1 MVVYSDNLHTKA
13 REMMAELFEYMKS
26 RMSKLGA
33 EVTELES
40 LRDAMD
46 VLEEIR
52 KKEATI
58 ESENMAPILNVYD
71 MLERY
76 LPSDALTSKEQD
88 QKSVIRSTW
97 RKLVLKSM
105 DVMDK
110 LRDAS
115 GGFRTNLN
123 KGISEFNIDLARFR
137 NDFES
142 HGPIVPGISPAVA
155 MERLK
160 RFREEFGFR
169 ERKYELNKIGE
180 QLFAMPESKY
190 PTLTKTRKDLNLL
203 TQLYDLYAQVLE
215 TADDWNNITWTAF
228 GDQKEAMSEKIE
240 GYDLRCN
247 KMPRKLRD
255 WDAFKTLRQQIDDF
269 KGVLPLLEELS
280 KPSIEERH
288 WNTIQNL
295 TGTEFDPF
303 DEHLELKVLLDA
315 DLVRY
320 TEDVEEVTE
329 GADKERSIRNK
340 LADNVEIWSKR
351 SIEFQGWKARG
362 VPTMRGVPLLLEELE
377 EAQMELQTLL
387 TMRYCLPYKEEI
399 QVQLQMLS
407 ETTETCE
414 LWLKV
419 QMMWGNLESVFLGG
433 DIARQLPRE
442 AKKFSKIDKDWQK
455 IMSKADDTKIACE
468 CAANEILK
476 AQLPP
481 LYADLEMCQ
490 RALEGYLE
498 QKRNAFPRFYF
509 CSNPVLLQILSQSSD
524 PQAMQAYYEKVFDA
538 ISSVTHNK
546 KDKSIITEFKTRV
559 KGFDEVIPFSTPV
572 HAKGNVEDWLQALL
586 GAMRATM
593 KDMTRSCAEEV
604 TDITLSTLKQFVWRS
619 TGQFSLMGIQMKWT
633 SDQQDALDL
642 CQKSKHA
649 MRDVQR
655 LHNDLLLEMSSWS
668 LDKSL
673 NRMERMKVET
683 MILIQ
688 VHQKDVTDELVQ
700 LYKEKAIKNVNS
712 FDWLKQA
719 RFAWRPDGEPD
730 VVDDDGCMIISVT
743 DVDFQ
748 YQYEYLGIKGRLCI
762 TPLTDRC
769 YITLAQALGMY
780 FGGAPAGPAG
790 TGKTETVKDM
800 GRALGIYVVVT
811 NCTDQM
817 SYKSAGKIFKGL
829 CMAGLWGCFDEF
841 NRIKLPVLSVV
852 AQQVLAINN
861 AKRSAA
867 PKFSFPGDPDQI
879 GLNMS
884 CGFFITMNPGYAGRQ
899 ELPENLKALF
909 RTVAMMV
916 PDFEII
922 IKVTLSAVG
931 YAEFS
936 GISRKFARLYDLSK
950 EQLSKQNHY
959 DFGLR
964 NILSV
969 LRTGGQNKRNELE
982 KDEYEIM
989 YRTLRDMN
997 LSKLVS
1003 QDVPLFLS
1011 LLTDLFP
1018 TLTSPPDSEYPEIE
1032 AAIKKVVDDRK
1043 LIHHTTWVKKVV
1055 QLYETVEVRHGLM
1068 VIGASGG
1075 GKTEMFAV
1083 LMAALS
1089 AHRSIP
1095 YRMQKYNPKAVR
1107 AQELYG
1113 EVDPLSGE
1121 WTTGVF
1127 AAIWTKANQRANK
1140 FDTWILADGP
1150 VDAIWIE
1157 DLNTVL
1163 DDNRILTLANG
1174 DRIPMTDNCKIM
1186 FENEQLDNAS
1196 PATVSRCGIVYV
1208 DECELDWWPVCQA
1221 WVQSRPKCT
1230 QSLLNRLFIH
1240 YVGVWSK
1247 VEPGHI
1253 FDFMMRNCTP
1263 VMSGSRVGV
1272 ITSTFRLLTGIL
1284 DDVTLKEPADPN
1296 SSSPT
1301 PEMSIQLER
1310 LFIYC
1315 MVWTVGGLLE
1325 PEDRTKFSAEMYRLC
1340 DEDRGEQPWP
1350 GGSAPSSTTI
1360 LPTLSAEQTLYE
1372 YYVDEYNLDWKVWR
1386 PPTWEYPESGNVPGS
1401 QLDFSNLLVPTM
1413 DSTRADYILGLMHKQ
1428 KHDVLL
1434 VGGPGTAKT
1443 SVCLMFFQKFNPE
1456 KMGLKAV
1463 NFSFLT
1469 QMIDV
1474 QLTIEESLEKRGG
1487 KKFGPTGGRK
1497 LTVFFDD
1504 ISMPEINEWRDQPTL
1519 EIVRQMIELDSFAFL
1534 DKDKRGEMKIVEDTQ
1549 YIGAMGHPGGGRNDI
1564 PNRLKR
1570 QFLIFNITLPAIAS
1584 IDDMFGQMLRGR
1596 FPKNGGWNRETLQTV
1611 KKLTEATIDLHQ
1623 KVKAKML
1630 PTPAKFHYIFNL
1642 RDLSRVFQGL
1652 LLTPLPTIKTGG
1664 SQCPTDDC
1672 TLTLVMCWKHEC
1684 ERVFC
1689 DKLTNS
1695 NDKAWY
1701 IEAAAAQCTQSFP
1714 EVSKKMSG
1722 PTMAFVDFWR
1732 EDEYDEDGVMTEQ
1745 APKIYEPGGE
1755 MVAIKERVL
1764 FFMERHNNSVKSGHL
1779 NLVLFDD
1786 ALGHLLRISRI
1797 LGVPR
1802 GSCLL
1807 VGVGGSGKQSL
1818 TRLSAFIARHEV
1830 FQITLTKTYNVSSL
1844 LDDIREL
1851 YKLAG
1856 PLQKKVTFLITDSEI
1871 KDERFLLYF
1880 NSILMTGDI
1889 GGLFAKEE
1897 IMGMSADLLV
1907 KFTEDRPH
1915 LHPTPDNLRQFFID
1929 TVRDNLHL
1937 VLCMSP
1943 ANPLFPVRA
1952 QRFPGIINGVT
1963 IDWFLAWPQAAL
1975 VEVSSTFLDDFKIEC
1990 TEEVKNAVKIHM
2002 GTVHHMTN
2010 EVCGEYWNAMRRKV
2024 SQTPKSYL
2032 SFIQNYKTLYTEK
2045 LDYVSD
2051 QERRVALGLDKLIS
2065 GGATVEKMKIALAA
2079 EKIKLGIAEQETNK
2093 MLASL
2098 QISQMEATTKGEE
2111 VAVIAKGCQAD
2122 ATRIAKEKA
2131 ACQVDLDKAMPYVY
2145 EANDAINSI
2154 KQSDVKEIQQLKNPP
2169 PLIKVIFDTVQML
2182 FHCPLAK
2189 ISYVTFTI
2197 SKVEYEIFDPTWE
2210 GAQKFM
2216 GRPDFIAMLQW
2227 FGATGKD
2234 LMNAETVEL
2243 LCPYIEFP
2251 PFNPETA
2258 KKASNA
2264 AAGLCKMCRAMKFY
2278 YEASRIVKPKLEALT
2293 IAEGELAVA
2302 NKALAEAQ
2310 AEMKACQAT
2319 LDKLQAMFEEK
2330 MAAKSAIEE
2339 GARALQRK
2347 MEKAVALIDG
2357 LSGER
2362 VRWGESVKTFGE
2374 VKLRLVGDCAV
2385 ACAFTSYLGP
2395 FNQTYRA
2402 LLIEQKYINDCIER
2416 NVPVS
2421 QGLDVTTFLVDVG
2434 TISDWNIQTL
2444 PTDNLSTQNGI
2455 LVTQCARYPLLI
2467 DPQGQAISWLLKKEE
2482 EKMPASGAVQLNDN
2496 RLKDQLQYCM
2506 SEGKSLIVLG
2516 VEEEID
2522 PMLDPVLEKRIQ
2534 TKGRSKFINVADQMM
2549 EYSLEFRLY
2558 FITRLPN
2565 PMFSPELQAKTTVI
2579 DFTVTMKGLEDQL
2592 LGKVIGKEQS
2602 ALEDQLAGVQKSV
2615 NENTK
2620 ALIALDAALLN
2631 KLTATKGSL
2640 LDDEELIGILADT
2653 KQKAMEVQAKLK
2665 LADETIKQIDE
2676 KREQYRSVAT
2686 RGSILYFGIVEMS
2699 QVNVMYQTSLQQFMV
2714 LFMGSMD
2721 DAAPAKLANKRSAN
2735 IIDTM
2740 TYAMYRY
2747 INQGLYET
2755 DRILFVIVFTMKIMV
2770 VSEIIPAFDITI
2782 FLRGGAAIDLKSVKP
2797 NPWKWMSDEAY
2808 TNCLALVKDSSVNT
2822 FKQLVERISKN
2833 EGIWMQ
2839 WYNENEPEQQ
2849 PIPDYENDM
2858 ATAGADAGAW
2868 MRVNLIRALRV
2879 DRLLLACRQ
2888 FLRAV
2893 PYIGNRY
2900 VDPVTDTVSDVYDRM
2915 NAVTPVI
2922 YLLSIGGDPTD
2933 AIESLCRKKKNS
2945 VDSISMGEGQEPV
2958 ATRAIKEAAV
2968 NGTWVLL
2975 QNCELGLPLM
2985 VVLEEMLIHEVFPD
2999 INLAFRLFITAA
3011 PNDEFPLG
3019 LLQMC
3024 TKVTN
3029 EPPSGMRA
3037 GIARSYTVMIDQDRI
3052 ERVDTVEWRTLLWGL
3067 CFFHSMIQER
3077 RKFGALGWCIPYE
3090 YNNGDLDACIM
3101 FLEKHLYTGQ
3111 EISWPTIQYMI
3122 SQAQY
3127 GGKVTDD
3134 LDKRLLCCYA
3144 NVLFTPAIFRP
3155 EFHFEPKE
3163 EDRVSAIPNDF
3174 TYKVPPH
3181 KLCTELRDYASTFP
3195 DIDNPE
3201 IYGMHPNADLTFRR
3215 KEGLAL
3221 LATLAD
3227 TQPKQ
3232 SGGGGGGLS
3241 REDIVYEKAGQLRE
3255 KAPAEFRFDVYMRAI
3270 KKQGGLD
3277 IPMNVFLYQE
3287 VQRFAGVQKLVK
3299 DDLLAVQLAI
3309 KGEVTMTQAI
3319 LETINELYA
3328 AKVPNVWMFTITG
3341 LLFSFML
3348 PNISLWCSALQARF
3362 DQWDRYVENVKV
3374 CYTSCNYLL
3383 SYFTFEKL
3391 KN

>member
-1 MVVYSDNLHTKA
+1 MSDYPKRCGWAEKQISNCFNISSNMVNDFLSNRTNQQQFLELLQPGGPQRLVVFYQAASSGGPIKLFFGDPQVYAVKTKTKCCYFLRNCDPSFNIAVDIDNDSSLTAGVLADRAWEELHRSLTSMFLPVLQTRTGWGDADSMETKMFLNGMEHFSNDLSKAVEGLFGGLKLEQPEQRHLDEVMSRRSSDGQTAAISHLKKLVLAWSDQINESLQFSMEALAQVASNSSSDEDASVDHLLKSPIFELEYWRHRTQSLTSIVQQLQHPLMRGAVSTLSSRAKVALAGSRRAMQQQGQEIQQVLTQWKDIDSKLTESTIEAKDNFKYLGTMKKFFEPLSTGIPPKDVASTLPALLNSIKMIFTISRYFGTSNRILKLFAKITHQMIRNCQKYAQKKMTDIIQTKSNAESKTKKSASEKKDGDEEEDDEKPAAVASGTAEPSMWDIDDDSRDEILSRCMRLNELYQAEYFEVKKTMEQSSMGVSSGEIGGSSILSSNQSASPSSSPKGGSSKHGSKMMENSGLLTSSKNLKVFGPDDHRIVFGEFDMFCRRLIKLEDLFSTIKQFQPLLASKQLEMRALVNEFKSIVNDLKKKRHNLLKYENAQFDRDYLDFSVRYSELLDSIQHFVNSSFSDTLNVRDGLELLHRFNWMKSIERLSGDLNNKSAVIFQQYGIELDEVEKLYERNKKNPPIGRNLPPVAGHISWSRQLLNRIESPMIIFKKNHDLLRTKDAKRIIKKYNKMARALVGFEYLWYQAWKDSIESAKAGLQATLLVRHPDDGMLYVNFDDEILQLIRETKCLERMGIVIPESAKVVYLQHKKFVNHCDLLNYLLRKYKDIKEKILPVASKFISPLDYDVLYALRPGLVQLNWTSMHIQDFESNLKNTLQRFSELVNHMNDITDNRIEKNLLEISRTMLVNLPDNRTFTLDEFVELQQNLVNSKAGKLQGMNVQIESAVDDMINLVKSYPLNSAIEGVSSANIEKVREHYNHFMYRALLNATKQSLYNLKKRLSTSKSGSHLAALNNEGTDGGPSMTFHHLVKQVVTNKPCFEVSVILATPNIVVSPSLDSVQSAVSKAVVAILRTSMSVKEWGREGRQGITFHSRVTKDIEIVRMVLLLTGGVMGTRNEVQKFLLTFSKYDWLWSKSKKLAYDEFLKTEPNLDDYDKELKRFQNVEEQIMLLNDSQIIGPLVLDNTKIKTSLIYEAKQWMIVYSDNLHTKA

-26 RMSKLGA
+26 RMSKLNS

-40 LRDAMD
+40 LKEAMGT
-46 VLEEIR
+46 LEEIR
-52 KKEATI
+52 KKESTI
-58 ESENMAPILNVYD
+58 ESESMAPILNVYE
-71 MLERY
+71 MLDRY

-105 DVMDK
+105 NVMDK

-123 KGISEFNIDLARFR
+123 KGITEFKVDLERFR

-142 HGPIVPGISPAVA
+142 HGPIVPGIAPSVA

-160 RFREEFGFR
+160 RFREEFSFR

-215 TADDWNNITWTAF
+215 TADDWNNITWSEF
-228 GDQKEAMSEKIE
+228 GENKDIMSEKIE

-255 WDAFKTLRQQIDDF
+255 WDAYKTLRHQIDDF
-269 KGVLPLLEELS
+269 KAVLPLLEELS

-288 WNTIQNL
+288 WNKVQAL
-295 TGTEFDPF
+295 TGSDFDPF
-303 DEHLELKVLLDA
+303 AEDLELKTLLDA

-320 TEDVEEVTE
+320 NEDVEEITE

-399 QVQLQMLS
+399 QLQLQMLS

-455 IMSKADDTKIACE
+455 LMTKADDTKIATE
-468 CAANEILK
+468 CAANEVLK

-524 PQAMQAYYEKVFDA
+524 PTAMQAYYEKVFDA

-559 KGFDEVIPFSTPV
+559 KGQDEIIPFSSPV
-572 HAKGNVEDWLQALL
+572 HAKGNVEDWLASLL
-586 GAMRATM
+586 GGMRATM
-593 KDMTRSCAEEV
+593 KDLTRACAEEV
-604 TDITLSTLKQFVWRS
+604 PDISLSNLKQFVWRS
-619 TGQFSLMGIQMKWT
+619 TGQFSLMGLQLKWT

-642 CQKSKHA
+642 CLKAKHA
-649 MRDVQR
+649 MRDVAR
-655 LHNDLLLEMSSWS
+655 LHTDLLFEMSSWS

-688 VHQKDVTDELVQ
+688 VHQKDVTDELVD
-700 LYKEKAIKNVNS
+700 LYKKKELKNANS
-712 FDWLKQA
+712 FDWLRQA
-719 RFAWRPDGEPD
+719 RFAWQPDGEPD
-730 VVDDDGCMIISVT
+730 VVDDDGCMVISVT

-829 CMAGLWGCFDEF
+829 CMSGLWGCFDEF

-867 PKFSFPGDPDQI
+867 PKLQFPGDPDQI
-879 GLNMS
+879 GMNPS

-936 GISRKFARLYDLSK
+936 GLSRKFARLYDLSK

-969 LRTGGQNKRNELE
+969 LRTGGQNKRNELD

-1011 LLTDLFP
+1011 LLRDLFP
-1018 TLTSPPDSEYPEIE
+1018 AVESPPDSEYPDIE
-1032 AAIKKVVDDRK
+1032 AAVKKVVNDRK

-1055 QLYETVEVRHGLM
+1055 QLYETVNVRHGLM

-1075 GKTEMFAV
+1075 GKSEMYAV
-1083 LMAALS
+1083 LMQALS
-1089 AHRSIP
+1089 EFRKVP

-1127 AAIWTKANQRANK
+1127 AAIWAKANQRANK

-1174 DRIPMTDNCKIM
+1174 DRLPMTDNCKIM

-1221 WVQSRPKCT
+1221 WVQQRPIST
-1230 QSLLNRLFIH
+1230 QLLLNQLFIH

-1247 VEPGHI
+1247 VEPGHM
-1253 FDFMMRNCTP
+1253 FDFLSRNCTP

-1272 ITSTFRLLTGIL
+1272 LTSTFRLLTGIL
-1284 DDVTLKEPADPN
+1284 EDVTLKEPADPN
-1296 SSSPT
+1296 SKNPT
-1301 PEMSIQLER
+1301 SEMLVQLER

-1315 MVWTVGGLLE
+1315 LVWTVGGLLE
-1325 PEDRTKFSAEMYRLC
+1325 PEDRTKFSNEIYRLC
-1340 DEDRGEQPWP
+1340 NEERAELYPLGD
-1350 GGSAPSSTTI
+1350 GSVSLNSDSI
-1360 LPTLSAEQTLYE
+1360 LPKLSTEQTLYE
-1372 YYVDEYNLDWKVWR
+1372 FYVDTYSFEWKLWR
-1386 PPTWEYPESGNVPGS
+1386 PPEWEYPTQGNVEGE

-1413 DSTRADYILGLMHKQ
+1413 DSTRAEYIIATMHKQ

-1443 SVCLMFFQKFNPE
+1443 SICLMFFQKMDPE
-1456 KMGLKAV
+1456 LMGLKAV

-1474 QLTIEESLEKRGG
+1474 QMSIEESLEKRGG

-1519 EIVRQMIELDSFAFL
+1519 EIVRQVVELDSFAFL
-1534 DKDKRGEMKIVEDTQ
+1534 DKDKRGEMKIIEDTQ

-1570 QFLIFNITLPAIAS
+1570 QFLLFNVTLPAIAS

-1596 FPKNGGWNRETLQTV
+1596 FPKDGGGWSRDTLNTV
-1611 KKLTEATIDLHQ
+1611 NKLTEATIDLHQ

-1652 LLTPLPTIKTGG
+1652 LLTPLSTIKTGG

-1695 NDKAWY
+1695 ADKAWY
-1701 IEAAAAQCTQSFP
+1701 LEASNAQTQESFP
-1714 EVSKKMSG
+1714 EVCKRMVSMG
-1722 PTMAFVDFWR
+1722 PTTMSFVDFWR
-1732 EDEYDEDGVMTEQ
+1732 EDVYDEDGVLVTL
-1745 APKIYEPGGE
+1745 APKVYEPGGD
-1755 MVAIKERVL
+1755 MNLIKERVL
-1764 FFMERHNNSVKSGHL
+1764 FFMKRHNNGVKSGQL

-1818 TRLSAFIARHEV
+1818 TRLSAYIARHDV
-1830 FQITLTKTYNVSSL
+1830 FQITLTKTYNVASL

-1856 PLQKKVTFLITDSEI
+1856 PQQKKVTFLITDSEI

-1897 IMGMSADLLV
+1897 IMGMCADLQV
-1907 KFTEDRPH
+1907 KFEKDRPN

-1963 IDWFLAWPQAAL
+1963 IDWFLAWPQEAL
-1975 VEVSSTFLDDFKIEC
+1975 VE
-1990 TEEVKNAVKIHM
+1990 
-2002 GTVHHMTN
+2002 
-2010 EVCGEYWNAMRRKV
+2010 GEFMLLWF
-2024 SQTPKSYL
+2024 TGC
-2032 SFIQNYKTLYTEK
+2032 FLYT
-2045 LDYVSD
+2045 
-2051 QERRVALGLDKLIS
+2051 
-2065 GGATVEKMKIALAA
+2065 
-2079 EKIKLGIAEQETNK
+2079 
-2093 MLASL
+2093 
-2098 QISQMEATTKGEE
+2098 
-2111 VAVIAKGCQAD
+2111 
-2122 ATRIAKEKA
+2122 
-2131 ACQVDLDKAMPYVY
+2131 
-2145 EANDAINSI
+2145 
-2154 KQSDVKEIQQLKNPP
+2154 
-2169 PLIKVIFDTVQML
+2169 
-2182 FHCPLAK
+2182 
-2189 ISYVTFTI
+2189 
-2197 SKVEYEIFDPTWE
+2197 
-2210 GAQKFM
+2210 
-2216 GRPDFIAMLQW
+2216 
-2227 FGATGKD
+2227 
-2234 LMNAETVEL
+2234 
-2243 LCPYIEFP
+2243 
-2251 PFNPETA
+2251 
-2258 KKASNA
+2258 
-2264 AAGLCKMCRAMKFY
+2264 
-2278 YEASRIVKPKLEALT
+2278 
-2293 IAEGELAVA
+2293 
-2302 NKALAEAQ
+2302 
-2310 AEMKACQAT
+2310 
-2319 LDKLQAMFEEK
+2319 
-2330 MAAKSAIEE
+2330 
-2339 GARALQRK
+2339 
-2347 MEKAVALIDG
+2347 
-2357 LSGER
+2357 
-2362 VRWGESVKTFGE
+2362 VR
-2374 VKLRLVGDCAV
+2374 
-2385 ACAFTSYLGP
+2385 
-2395 FNQTYRA
+2395 
-2402 LLIEQKYINDCIER
+2402 
-2416 NVPVS
+2416 
-2421 QGLDVTTFLVDVG
+2421 
-2434 TISDWNIQTL
+2434 
-2444 PTDNLSTQNGI
+2444 
-2455 LVTQCARYPLLI
+2455 
-2467 DPQGQAISWLLKKEE
+2467 
-2482 EKMPASGAVQLNDN
+2482 
-2496 RLKDQLQYCM
+2496 
-2506 SEGKSLIVLG
+2506 
-2516 VEEEID
+2516 
-2522 PMLDPVLEKRIQ
+2522 
-2534 TKGRSKFINVADQMM
+2534 
-2549 EYSLEFRLY
+2549 
-2558 FITRLPN
+2558 
-2565 PMFSPELQAKTTVI
+2565 
-2579 DFTVTMKGLEDQL
+2579 
-2592 LGKVIGKEQS
+2592 
-2602 ALEDQLAGVQKSV
+2602 
-2615 NENTK
+2615 
-2620 ALIALDAALLN
+2620 
-2631 KLTATKGSL
+2631 
-2640 LDDEELIGILADT
+2640 
-2653 KQKAMEVQAKLK
+2653 
-2665 LADETIKQIDE
+2665 
-2676 KREQYRSVAT
+2676 
-2686 RGSILYFGIVEMS
+2686 
-2699 QVNVMYQTSLQQFMV
+2699 
-2714 LFMGSMD
+2714 
-2721 DAAPAKLANKRSAN
+2721 
-2735 IIDTM
+2735 
-2740 TYAMYRY
+2740 
-2747 INQGLYET
+2747 
-2755 DRILFVIVFTMKIMV
+2755 
-2770 VSEIIPAFDITI
+2770 
-2782 FLRGGAAIDLKSVKP
+2782 
-2797 NPWKWMSDEAY
+2797 
-2808 TNCLALVKDSSVNT
+2808 
-2822 FKQLVERISKN
+2822 
-2833 EGIWMQ
+2833 
-2839 WYNENEPEQQ
+2839 
-2849 PIPDYENDM
+2849 
-2858 ATAGADAGAW
+2858 
-2868 MRVNLIRALRV
+2868 
-2879 DRLLLACRQ
+2879 
-2888 FLRAV
+2888 
-2893 PYIGNRY
+2893 
-2900 VDPVTDTVSDVYDRM
+2900 
-2915 NAVTPVI
+2915 
-2922 YLLSIGGDPTD
+2922 
-2933 AIESLCRKKKNS
+2933 
-2945 VDSISMGEGQEPV
+2945 
-2958 ATRAIKEAAV
+2958 
-2968 NGTWVLL
+2968 
-2975 QNCELGLPLM
+2975 
-2985 VVLEEMLIHEVFPD
+2985 
-2999 INLAFRLFITAA
+2999 
-3011 PNDEFPLG
+3011 
-3019 LLQMC
+3019 
-3024 TKVTN
+3024 
-3029 EPPSGMRA
+3029 
-3037 GIARSYTVMIDQDRI
+3037 
-3052 ERVDTVEWRTLLWGL
+3052 L
-3067 CFFHSMIQER
+3067 CFFFCDFFSH
-3077 RKFGALGWCIPYE
+3077 
-3090 YNNGDLDACIM
+3090 
-3101 FLEKHLYTGQ
+3101 
-3111 EISWPTIQYMI
+3111 
-3122 SQAQY
+3122 
-3127 GGKVTDD
+3127 
-3134 LDKRLLCCYA
+3134 
-3144 NVLFTPAIFRP
+3144 
-3155 EFHFEPKE
+3155 HFP
-3163 EDRVSAIPNDF
+3163 
-3174 TYKVPPH
+3174 
-3181 KLCTELRDYASTFP
+3181 
-3195 DIDNPE
+3195 
-3201 IYGMHPNADLTFRR
+3201 
-3215 KEGLAL
+3215 
-3221 LATLAD
+3221 
-3227 TQPKQ
+3227 
-3232 SGGGGGGLS
+3232 
-3241 REDIVYEKAGQLRE
+3241 
-3255 KAPAEFRFDVYMRAI
+3255 
-3270 KKQGGLD
+3270 
-3277 IPMNVFLYQE
+3277 
-3287 VQRFAGVQKLVK
+3287 
-3299 DDLLAVQLAI
+3299 
-3309 KGEVTMTQAI
+3309 
-3319 LETINELYA
+3319 
-3328 AKVPNVWMFTITG
+3328 
-3341 LLFSFML
+3341 LLFSF
-3348 PNISLWCSALQARF
+3348 SLKYIF
-3362 DQWDRYVENVKV
+3362 G
-3374 CYTSCNYLL
+3374 
-3383 SYFTFEKL
+3383 
-3391 KN
+3391 